1 MKFLGGS
8 LCIIVIS
15 SANNDPSIEIL
26 IRSNLDDRSRKVNT
40 SVNNFSLSLSL
51 FFFFFLIVFIQSRV
65 VARVLCTTLLTT
77 RCSRGQR
84 MYLIEE
90 SIKYMGC

>member
-40 SVNNFSLSLSL
+40 SVNNFSLSLPLL
-51 FFFFFLIVFIQSRV
+51 FFLFNRFHPISR
-65 VARVLCTTLLTT
+65 
-77 RCSRGQR
+77 RCSCTLHDPVNNALLAWAENVFNRR
-84 MYLIEE
+84 VD
-90 SIKYMGC
+90 